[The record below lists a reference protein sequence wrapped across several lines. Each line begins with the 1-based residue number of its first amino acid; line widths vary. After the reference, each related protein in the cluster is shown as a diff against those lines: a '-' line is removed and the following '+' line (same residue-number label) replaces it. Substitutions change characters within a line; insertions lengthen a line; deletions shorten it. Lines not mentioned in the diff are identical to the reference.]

1 MQNVF
6 DITQFGAVGDGVK
19 DCTAQIQAALDA
31 AGTVRGTVV
40 VPPGRYQTGYLQMR
54 PGTMLRAD
62 AAWGFGQSGT
72 AVFALCD
79 AGAPCLLDCSHA
91 LNATVLGM
99 CVDGGMLGNNIHGL
113 RIAYDVYNGG
123 GHEDAV
129 TIEGCRVAQF
139 SGDGLHFSHAWCF
152 TVRHSHLAFNR
163 GAGLYLD
170 GWDAFLTDNWFSGN
184 SHCGIR
190 GGPVTSSLTLT
201 GNRIEWNRVAGV
213 SLCNGDSMSFTG
225 NFFDRSYGPALTLG
239 DHATNDLFGRC
250 NQPNSVCEV
259 AITGNIFRRSGKPM
273 ETPFADVYDSSHL
286 RLTNCRNVTVTG
298 NVFRYGRDDD
308 GGGVDSPEYAVVLD
322 GGNNCTLFANPME
335 HGSMAKN
342 IVVLEKGVN
351 VTLRDNPGMALHET
365 K

>member
-1 MQNVF
+1 
-6 DITQFGAVGDGVK
+6 
-19 DCTAQIQAALDA
+19 
-31 AGTVRGTVV
+31 
-40 VPPGRYQTGYLQMR
+40 
-54 PGTMLRAD
+54 
-62 AAWGFGQSGT
+62 
-72 AVFALCD
+72 
-79 AGAPCLLDCSHA
+79 
-91 LNATVLGM
+91 
-99 CVDGGMLGNNIHGL
+99 
-113 RIAYDVYNGG
+113 
-123 GHEDAV
+123 
-129 TIEGCRVAQF
+129 
-139 SGDGLHFSHAWCF
+139 
-152 TVRHSHLAFNR
+152 
-163 GAGLYLD
+163 
-170 GWDAFLTDNWFSGN
+170 
-184 SHCGIR
+184 
-190 GGPVTSSLTLT
+190 
-201 GNRIEWNRVAGV
+201 
-213 SLCNGDSMSFTG
+213 MSFTG